1 MVKFYFSQTRQALI
15 INSMIILSRYHQAA
29 DYM

>member
-1 MVKFYFSQTRQALI
+1 
-15 INSMIILSRYHQAA
+15 MIILSRYHQAA